1 MPSEGSLAGLSSP
14 CTGNN
19 AVLLV
24 MSYSNA
30 PSNDIWEGGTR
41 TAPSTQTQVKAE
53 QQIWIRK
60 ALTDSD

>member
-14 CTGNN
+14 CNGND

-30 PSNDIWEGGTR
+30 PSNDIWEGGTC